1 MCFKRMLSKVLW
13 WTLAAQLLCGEFFIV
28 VDTQKVQ
35 IGIDSNLPIT
45 ILLIIFMYAE
55 EYGE

>member
-13 WTLAAQLLCGEFFIV
+13 WTLAAQLLSGEFFIV

-35 IGIDSNLPIT
+35 IGIDSNLPICESAVLNHFA
-45 ILLIIFMYAE
+45 I
-55 EYGE
+55 